1 MCIVLILINDTFC
14 LITLS
19 PKTIELYFVILSFAH
34 GLPLGCPLF
43 SSEPHRDLIG
53 TSSEPPSNFPPSSL
67 GFPWQIVGLD
77 ILHGAPNRIPHIG
90 IECLELGEELLD
102 LCTTAHFL

>member
-19 PKTIELYFVILSFAH
+19 PKTIELYFVILSFAY

-43 SSEPHRDLIG
+43 SSEPHW
-53 TSSEPPSNFPPSSL
+53 NFAE
-67 GFPWQIVGLD
+67 G
-77 ILHGAPNRIPHIG
+77 IPK
-90 IECLELGEELLD
+90 E
-102 LCTTAHFL
+102 T

>member
-43 SSEPHRDLIG
+43 SSEPHRNLIG
-53 TSSEPPSNFPPSSL
+53 ISSEPHRNFAEGIPKE
-67 GFPWQIVGLD
+67 IR
-77 ILHGAPNRIPHIG
+77 RIPEG
-90 IECLELGEELLD
+90 RVEEKR
-102 LCTTAHFL
+102 

>member
-19 PKTIELYFVILSFAH
+19 PKTIEMYFVILYFAH

-43 SSEPHRDLIG
+43 SSEPHRNLIG
-53 TSSEPPSNFPPSSL
+53 TSSEPHRDL
-67 GFPWQIVGLD
+67 
-77 ILHGAPNRIPHIG
+77 IG
-90 IECLELGEELLD
+90 TSPKELRRKPEGRVEEKR
-102 LCTTAHFL
+102 

>member
-34 GLPLGCPLF
+34 GLPLGCHLF
-43 SSEPHRDLIG
+43 SSEPHRNLIG
-53 TSSEPPSNFPPSSL
+53 ISSEPHRNLAEGIPKETRRKGGRKAVDKYSKSIPK
-67 GFPWQIVGLD
+67 VYKKTKE
-77 ILHGAPNRIPHIG
+77 ILIINY
-90 IECLELGEELLD
+90 
-102 LCTTAHFL
+102 

>member
-19 PKTIELYFVILSFAH
+19 PKTIELYLVILSLAH

-43 SSEPHRDLIG
+43 SSEPHRNLIG
-53 TSSEPPSNFPPSSL
+53 TSSELRRRNPEGNPKE
-67 GFPWQIVGLD
+67 GLKKS
-77 ILHGAPNRIPHIG
+77 GR
-90 IECLELGEELLD
+90 
-102 LCTTAHFL
+102 